1 MERIKEALRGGLPCN
16 SKGYLESY
24 QENIFQGYMPDR
36 FRNMFMKGSGSEL
49 RSKAEAVHSSS
60 MLAYNFFH
68 WVSDKYP
75 LTIDDIKYTQVF
87 FEVKMEAI
95 TTDANMDIL
104 LIDKS
109 RKRLLFIESKFLE
122 YLNSKK
128 YDLKDAY
135 REQDG
140 WKAFLSD
147 VDKIVPKDNDNSD
160 YQEGIKQ
167 GVTHLFA
174 LSELKEEKAFKHF
187 NETNG
192 LDLNIKSIQDAN
204 DIKFINLLFEPNGEY
219 DYDYKRFDNYIR
231 LYRSFK
237 EIAQQSGIVDDILM
251 KILTYSELWHIAG
264 EQIKKVNQ
272 GHLYQYLEERY
283 MRFAGMQDN
292 NSVHKIK

>member
-1 MERIKEALRGGLPCN
+1 MEKIKEALRGGLPCN
-16 SKGYLESY
+16 DKGYLESY

-68 WVSDKYP
+68 WVSEKYP
-75 LTIDDIKYTQVF
+75 FTIDGIKYTQVF

-95 TTDANMDIL
+95 ATDANMDML

-109 RKRLLFIESKFLE
+109 RTRLLFIESKFLE

-128 YDLKDAY
+128 YDLKDSY
-135 REQDG
+135 REQEG
-140 WKAFLSD
+140 WNPFLST
-147 VDKIVPKDNDNSD
+147 VDKIVPKNNDNSD

-174 LSELKEEKAFKHF
+174 LAKLKEEKAFKHF

-192 LDLNIKSIQDAN
+192 LNLNIESIQDAK
-204 DIKFINLLFEPNGEY
+204 DIKFVNLLFEPNVKYEN
-219 DYDYKRFDNYIR
+219 DHKKFDNYKR
-231 LYRSFK
+231 LYESFK
-237 EIAQQSGIVDDILM
+237 KIVQDSRIVDIPIN
-251 KILTYSELWHIAG
+251 ILTYSKLWQETG
-264 EQIKKVNQ
+264 DQIKKVKS

-283 MRFAGMQDN
+283 MRFGEMPKN
-292 NSVHKIK
+292 